1 MYVWE
6 SVCARVFQ
14 GNHWATQA
22 NIHRHTWKLPCFY
35 FCKFTAC
42 RKRMFSSS
50 LSPRCMVERLR
61 QPQGS
66 QAESHWWTTTPRH
79 PDPSIWPLSHFYYT
93 RITISRSPTPP
104 WDFATVFQQSVQP
117 MLRNFHF
124 SACIFN
130 WVLSQWC
137 GNDLFFALCSLDSS
151 SESLTLIKTFP
162 LISQRTPFFCALMV
176 LIV

>member
-1 MYVWE
+1 MYVCD
-6 SVCARVFQ
+6 SVCAWVFQ
-14 GNHWATQA
+14 GNHWVTQA
-22 NIHRHTWKLPCFY
+22 NIRRHTCNYHDFIFVNLRLAGRECFPLL
-35 FCKFTAC
+35 
-42 RKRMFSSS
+42 S
-50 LSPRCMVERLR
+50 LSPSMVERLR

-93 RITISRSPTPP
+93 RITISRSSTPP
-104 WDFATVFQQSVQP
+104 WDFATVFQHSVQP

>member
-6 SVCARVFQ
+6 SACMCVSGKSLSHTGKHTQTHLKITMFLFLQIYGLQEENVF
-14 GNHWATQA
+14 
-22 NIHRHTWKLPCFY
+22 LF
-35 FCKFTAC
+35 
-42 RKRMFSSS
+42 S
-50 LSPRCMVERLR
+50 LSPCMVERLR
-61 QPQGS
+61 PPQGS

>member
-1 MYVWE
+1 MCVLGK
-6 SVCARVFQ
+6 SLSHT
-14 GNHWATQA
+14 GKHT
-22 NIHRHTWKLPCFY
+22 HRHTWKLPCFY
-35 FCKFTAC
+35 FCKFTSC
-42 RKRMFSSS
+42 RKRMFFSS
-50 LSPRCMVERLR
+50 LSFSLSPCMVERL
-61 QPQGS
+61 QPPQGS

-104 WDFATVFQQSVQP
+104 WDFAIVFQQSVKP